1 MGKTQKNKQLSMK
14 FDKRGNNSVKASKI
28 YRQSK
33 KKWEELFDSEVRIEK
48 KRKKPDMPKAAKRAS
63 KRYARVKMDWG
74 EAMAKAGKTVKKR
87 STKKRK

>member
-1 MGKTQKNKQLSMK
+1 MGKTRKSSQLSMK
-14 FDKRGNNSVKASKI
+14 FDKRGNNSVRASKI

-33 KKWEELFDSEVRIEK
+33 KKWEEFFDSEVRIEK

-74 EAMAKAGKTVKKR
+74 EAMAKAGKT
-87 STKKRK
+87 TKTVRKRKK

>member
-1 MGKTQKNKQLSMK
+1 MAKRKKTAQLSMK
-14 FDKRGNNSVKASKI
+14 FDKRGTNSVKASKI

-33 KKWEELFDSEVRIEK
+33 KKWEDIFDSEVRIEK

-74 EAMAKAGKTVKKR
+74 DAMKKAGKT
-87 STKKRK
+87 SYKRKK